1 LGTYTIYKNLYLE
14 PNFFSKL
21 LEALFDIKYRSLS
34 GRLNKCFFFSKVE
47 NDAKQDESQGFG
59 CCDYALIGLS
69 YLIGLFTLPIF
80 IIMSIKIIKEYER
93 AVIMRLG
100 RINGGAKGP
109 GLFWVLPCTDSIQV
123 IDLRTVTFDV
133 PPQEILTK
141 DSVTVAVDAVCYFRT
156 FNPVIAVT
164 QAENATV
171 STRQLAATTLRNIL
185 GMRTL
190 QEILQE
196 KEEIASDM
204 QRHLDSVTH
213 SW

>member
-1 LGTYTIYKNLYLE
+1 MILNL
-14 PNFFSKL
+14 
-21 LEALFDIKYRSLS
+21 SL
-34 GRLNKCFFFSKVE
+34 N
-47 NDAKQDESQGFG
+47 
-59 CCDYALIGLS
+59 
-69 YLIGLFTLPIF
+69 
-80 IIMSIKIIKEYER
+80 SI
-93 AVIMRLG
+93 G

-196 KEEIASDM
+196 KEEIATDM
-204 QRHLDSVTH
+204 QKHLDGVTH
-213 SW
+213 SWYVIFNLVSCGFFIKYLCTKFFIIKRSNQIFPVIQINCVLPNIGYFGNIWLYLVFISKRSNFQILLMFG